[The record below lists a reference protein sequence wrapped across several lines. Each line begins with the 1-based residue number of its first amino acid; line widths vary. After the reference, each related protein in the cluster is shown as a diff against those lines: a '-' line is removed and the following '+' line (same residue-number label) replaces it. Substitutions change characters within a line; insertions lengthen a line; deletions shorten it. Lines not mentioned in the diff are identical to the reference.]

1 MIKEENIFLNIDLSS
16 KDKVLEF
23 ISKKAY
29 ELNISSDF
37 DKLLYDLKER
47 EKEFS
52 TGIQDGFAIPHAKSE
67 TVVFPNIFFIKTINS
82 IKWETLD
89 DSDVNCIFAILVP
102 KENENNIHLQMIAKL
117 SVCLLEDEFKN
128 KIRLLDNINELK
140 EYILKIME
148 EEL

>member
-1 MIKEENIFLNIDLSS
+1 MIEEKNIFLNVDLNS
-16 KDKVLEF
+16 KDEVLEF
-23 ISKKAY
+23 ISKKAM
-29 ELNISSDF
+29 ELNISNSF
-37 DKLLYDLKER
+37 EILIYDLRER

-67 TVVFPNIFFIKTINS
+67 TVLFPNIFFIKTINA

-117 SVCLLEDEFKN
+117 SVCLLEDDFKE
-128 KIRLLDNINELK
+128 KIKTLDDVKELK
-140 EYILKIME
+140 EYILRIME
-148 EEL
+148 EEI